1 MNITQQWSHN
11 GPGFRP
17 CGPTQPKLTPGFYR
31 PILVESM
38 MGSQTFIEPI
48 SIVTDDLVMLEDSPV
63 GYVTNSIQR
72 FWKGKNLYAKHG
84 IVHKRGIM
92 LEGPPGTGKTSVANM
107 ISKFFVE
114 NGGLVFYT
122 GADSFPATLDAV
134 KWLRQIQDEPVLLV
148 MEEFDRYMR
157 HAEVVDALM
166 QLLDGAASVDNVVF
180 LATTNYVKKID
191 PRFTKRPSRF
201 DDIVHVGIPSATA
214 RKSYLQKL
222 IIEFGGDASEVET
235 YVTATDGLLLAHLK
249 EAVIAT
255 KVLGQSLE
263 FVVTRL
269 RDMVPKDEE
278 PESGLNPLQAMSLR
292 AMANASQG
300 SALRIDYVSPGC
312 V

>member
-1 MNITQQWSHN
+1 M
-11 GPGFRP
+11 
-17 CGPTQPKLTPGFYR
+17 
-31 PILVESM
+31 
-38 MGSQTFIEPI
+38 
-48 SIVTDDLVMLEDSPV
+48 
-63 GYVTNSIQR
+63 
-72 FWKGKNLYAKHG
+72 
-84 IVHKRGIM
+84 
-92 LEGPPGTGKTSVANM
+92 
-107 ISKFFVE
+107 
-114 NGGLVFYT
+114 
-122 GADSFPATLDAV
+122 

-222 IIEFGGDASEVET
+222 IIEFGGDASEVEM

-263 FVVTRL
+263 FVVKRL
-269 RDMVPKDEE
+269 RDMVPKDE
-278 PESGLNPLQAMSLR
+278 PEQVNSVMYTAQALQSL
-292 AMANASQG
+292 SKQLVL
-300 SALRIDYVSPGC
+300 S
-312 V
+312 